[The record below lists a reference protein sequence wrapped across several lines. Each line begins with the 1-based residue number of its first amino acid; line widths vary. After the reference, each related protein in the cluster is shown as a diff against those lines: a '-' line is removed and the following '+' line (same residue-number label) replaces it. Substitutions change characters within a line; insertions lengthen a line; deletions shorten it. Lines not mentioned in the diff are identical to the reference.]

1 MAVTNFGRAI
11 NEMIQM
17 NMHSV
22 RFDKPDNL
30 ISIRRTSNRRCSL
43 YTNIDHGQ
51 CIAKSM
57 IQLSYS
63 FFIVLA
69 SQVFKFVPCISSG
82 YNINLF
88 TILLSI
94 IIGSTHAQKYDNWQ
108 ESSDT
113 LSYSSTAGAIGY
125 SSTTGTIWLFGGSS
139 TTKIRQIDAVAETAT
154 LYSAYFPSP
163 PYVDYLYGWAQ
174 FWTSV
179 DNYVYMIDPNEAR
192 TFLRFDVDTGTAET
206 NYNSIKIPKYAPECY
221 NGPYGYLPD
230 FDYPFH
236 SCLTSINVD
245 AVDYLVVIGGAFN
258 DGCGG
263 GFGYRDNTQILSLV
277 DFEWKTSARP
287 KLSSGRR
294 SSACVTHQSS
304 NTIYVIGGI
313 SSNGCCEMLFLDT
326 VQTLTINDMSTITS
340 HSWGTLGDKLSS
352 GMPLNSVY
360 PTDGPRALVYETD
373 ILVFWERDINVID
386 TSTGSISIQGTLPV
400 DGYNS
405 AVVIAEGKI
414 WMVRGNKWWTLP
426 IGPTRQPTPAP
437 TRAPTTQTSEPT
449 RVPTRPPTT
458 AAPTQTP
465 TTGTPTQ
472 TPSKTPTNVPTT
484 VSPSKAPTTE
494 TPTHTPSDVPSK
506 TPSQSPTDVPTT
518 VSPSK
523 TPSVT
528 PSKTPSQSPTDVP
541 TTVSPSK
548 TPSVTPSK
556 TPSQS
561 PTDVP
566 TETPTKT
573 PSVTPSKTPSQS
585 PNTASPSASPTTPT
599 PSVSPVTEAPSA
611 SPVTGAP
618 SKNPTSA
625 TVGPSES
632 PITYIPT
639 RFPSD
644 TPSVAPIDTFTST
657 VFTSTNGDSDRSVI
671 ELDDNE
677 QLAYGIGLTS
687 AVIVVAV
694 CALCGQRVY
703 KQRHE
708 IDDEEGTLA
717 AHVAD
722 IETNEHA
729 DTDEKHD
736 IYTKQVEEWNVDDV
750 YTWLSTVSDG
760 DLTDLAGKF
769 KAARIRGII
778 LDTLRDEHLDEFDVK
793 FGEKMEFNL
802 VREDLFARYRKQN
815 EDTEEPGHGSETM
828 HVTQESH
835 ASMYDNDEEEG
846 RRATTGTTKGATT
859 EGLNIK
865 EIKAEFENIS
875 LEEFGERS
883 GILPSKF
890 SSGGFVDVI
899 QIIRLVQ
906 QENNDVLLDNNGAGL
921 TIGELDCLLEF
932 VERNCFKTKSNDVES
947 AR

>member
-1 MAVTNFGRAI
+1 
-11 NEMIQM
+11 M
-17 NMHSV
+17 N
-22 RFDKPDNL
+22 KCCQL
-30 ISIRRTSNRRCSL
+30 AKQ
-43 YTNIDHGQ
+43 DHHPNSDQ
-51 CIAKSM
+51 I

-69 SQVFKFVPCISSG
+69 SPVFRFVSRISLG
-82 YNINLF
+82 CNTNLF
-88 TILLSI
+88 TILLTI
-94 IIGSTHAQKYDNWQ
+94 IIQSTHSRTYFNWQ

-113 LSYSSTAGAIGY
+113 LSSNFGPGAIGY
-125 SSTTGTIWLFGGSS
+125 SSSTGTIWLLGGYSTRISEIDAATETITSS
-139 TTKIRQIDAVAETAT
+139 T
-154 LYSAYFPSP
+154 YFPYDP
-163 PYVDYLYGWAQ
+163 VEYLYGYGQ

-179 DNYVYMIDPNEAR
+179 DHYVYMIDPYEAR
-192 TFLRFDVDTGTAET
+192 TFIRFDVDTGTPDID
-206 NYNSIKIPKYAPECY
+206 YNGIKIPKYAPEC
-221 NGPYGYLPD
+221 NQGPYD
-230 FDYPFH
+230 FVAYH

-245 AVDYLVVIGGAFN
+245 AVDYLVVIGGAIN
-258 DGCGG
+258 GRANEQCGG
-263 GFGYRDNTQILSLV
+263 TFRSRNNTQILSLT
-277 DFEWKTSARP
+277 DFQWKTSANPR
-287 KLSSGRR
+287 LSVPRR
-294 SSACVTHQSS
+294 SSACVTHQNS
-304 NTIYVIGGI
+304 NTIYVIGGV
-313 SSNGCCEMLFLDT
+313 SDDGCCNVALLDT

-414 WMVRGNKWWTLP
+414 WMVRDNTWWTLY
-426 IGPTRQPTPAP
+426 IGPTQQPTSAP
-437 TRAPTTQTSEPT
+437 TRPPTTLSSEPT
-449 RVPTRPPTT
+449 HVPTRPPTT
-458 AAPTQTP
+458 ATPTQSP

-472 TPSKTPTNVPTT
+472 TPSRTPTVSTRTPTQTPSETPT
-484 VSPSKAPTTE
+484 VSPSTNPTTGIPTQAPSDAPTTA
-494 TPTHTPSDVPSK
+494 TPTKTPSTVPSK
-506 TPSQSPTDVPTT
+506 TPSIV
-518 VSPSK
+518 PSK
-523 TPSVT
+523 TP
-528 PSKTPSQSPTDVP
+528 
-541 TTVSPSK
+541 TTSPS
-548 TPSVTPSK
+548 
-556 TPSQS
+556 
-561 PTDVP
+561 

-573 PSVTPSKTPSQS
+573 PSINPSKTPTKTPSTIPSKTPSQNPS
-585 PNTASPSASPTTPT
+585 TALPSASPSTP
-599 PSVSPVTEAPSA
+599 APSS
-611 SPVTGAP
+611 SPVTGTP
-618 SKNPTSA
+618 SQN
-625 TVGPSES
+625 PSES
-632 PITYIPT
+632 PVTT

-644 TPSVAPIDTFTST
+644 TPSIAPID
-657 VFTSTNGDSDRSVI
+657 VFSSTNRDSDQSANGV
-671 ELDDNE
+671 DDEE
-677 QLAYGIGLTS
+677 QLAYGVGLIS
-687 AVIVVAV
+687 AVVGFAI

-828 HVTQESH
+828 HVTQ
-835 ASMYDNDEEEG
+835 
-846 RRATTGTTKGATT
+846 
-859 EGLNIK
+859 
-865 EIKAEFENIS
+865 
-875 LEEFGERS
+875 
-883 GILPSKF
+883 
-890 SSGGFVDVI
+890 
-899 QIIRLVQ
+899 
-906 QENNDVLLDNNGAGL
+906 
-921 TIGELDCLLEF
+921 
-932 VERNCFKTKSNDVES
+932 
-947 AR
+947 